1 MLNTHIFNFD
11 HYYGFTIYTDFNIIM
26 YAIGKIYDNEISL
39 NLRSMYLILW
49 LTLYSFL

>member
-26 YAIGKIYDNEISL
+26 YAIGKIYDEISL
-39 NLRSMYLILW
+39 NFKSIYPILW